1 MPGHELAELTGQDA
15 GHVHAQLLGP
25 FILSSRGQQAGPWS
39 RPSARRLCE
48 LVLVSPGKRVGREV
62 VSEVLFPQLGA
73 LEAANAVRRALSL
86 ARAALGP
93 LGEPGSGLLK
103 SDRARIWVDPGVSMD
118 VDFDTHQQRL
128 TAGLA
133 MAPGLGRD
141 ECLVLALGQA
151 GTFLEDE
158 PYAEWALEPRESL
171 EARRQE
177 ARLALARDRS
187 AGWGRMGADDIAVA
201 WEACAAADPACEEAA
216 TALVRTYTA
225 QGRHNLA
232 ATTYK
237 RCRDALAQFG
247 LRVAPALEE
256 VAEPAAAHTQR
267 PRRPSE
273 HWGEE
278 RRLVTVACAE
288 VAWPSGTLPKLG
300 PEELAET
307 LGGSLAKVVA
317 LVEEYGGT
325 VTSVSGNGLVALFGA
340 PESHEDDPERAL
352 RAMFS
357 AINSLD
363 RPRSLGLMM
372 RAGIETGPAVVGPV
386 GAGTGAHYGA
396 FGEVVMASAALQ
408 SAAEPGSALVGPL
421 TRSATEAVF
430 EWGGSQELG
439 LSAGGALVLGTYLG
453 RPLARPQGDAGRRR
467 LAKGAPLIGRG
478 PEIAALKEALSEV
491 TAGRGQLSLVVGDPG
506 LGKTRMV
513 QECRKLFMAWVGA
526 GTGRL
531 PLWLECRA
539 ASYASARP
547 YGLYQQLLTAW
558 VDVAPGESDDVARTG
573 LERATRAIFKGK
585 SNEDDVELL
594 AQIIGLKPGKAW
606 RELSR
611 LGPEPLQRAT
621 FAAVRRLISR
631 LVRHGPT
638 VLVLE
643 DLHWSDPTSLRLT
656 EELAPVTAEG
666 PLLLVL
672 TRRPEPDPGTS
683 ALEAALNAKPGLRL
697 SKLDLRPLP
706 AAQERELA
714 RALLGP
720 DTPEEIL
727 KAVSDGTDGNPLF
740 LEERLSSLIET
751 NALRR
756 AETGA
761 WRLDLGAPG
770 QVPEALERLVR
781 SRVDRLARGPR
792 DALVAASVLGPEFT
806 LSALAQVAD
815 MEGALAPA
823 LGELCSAGLVVELR
837 RLPEPTYRF
846 RHSLIQEA
854 TYKGL
859 VRQQRR
865 HLHARAAW
873 GLEESSKWRL
883 DEVAAVLGHHHAMA
897 GDNERGAH
905 FLELAGD
912 HAATAFANDEAI
924 TSYRRALELL
934 RTGPSDLASPVVELT
949 LKLGVLLWRLGRYN
963 EGRNALQE
971 AAALVP
977 ADAPLLAA
985 RSYRWLGQL
994 EIEDCR
1000 DEAAR
1005 AALAEAEKALR
1016 DCNTHVSDQWVD
1028 IWVDVQLSRSN
1039 FHYWRSESDLQLAV
1053 LDALRPVVEERA
1065 KPWQKADFAV
1075 HAAGQR
1081 WRAARFVVD
1090 DGIVSEVRAARALV
1104 AERGL
1109 DQDNFHWQTLGF
1121 LLLLK
1126 GDLAE
1131 ARAELEGALAAAR
1144 RAGDRSL
1151 ELFCLVF
1158 LAWARLRQR
1167 DVAGVRE
1174 LALQSQEVVSTHA
1187 FPASGMAM
1195 AMLSWVAWKEGRFDE
1210 AERLGAEAIDRWHPT
1225 MVRYPFAWICLW
1237 PLVAV
1242 RLEAGRHEEAFAAA
1256 RELVSPPQMCLPAEL
1271 EALVQEAI
1279 AAWGAGQRS
1288 SALQGL
1294 VRAVEVA
1301 RELSF
1306 A

>member
-1 MPGHELAELTGQDA
+1 MLTCGD
-15 GHVHAQLLGP
+15 
-25 FILSSRGQQAGPWS
+25 QQAGPWR

-48 LVLVSPGKRVGREV
+48 LVLISPGRRVSRDI
-62 VSEVLFPQLGA
+62 VSEALFPQLGA
-73 LEAANAVRRALSL
+73 SAAANAVRRALSL
-86 ARAALGP
+86 ARDALAP
-93 LGEPGSGLLK
+93 LGQPGSGLLEA
-103 SDRARIWVDPGVSMD
+103 DRMRIWVNPD
-118 VDFDTHQQRL
+118 VILAVDLDSHDQKLR
-128 TAGLA
+128 AGLA
-133 MAPGLGRD
+133 MAPGLERD
-141 ECLVLALGQA
+141 ECLVLALGQS

-158 PYAEWALEPRESL
+158 PYAEWALQPRENL
-171 EARRQE
+171 EALRQE
-177 ARLALARDRS
+177 ARLALAGDRS
-187 AGWGRMGADDIAVA
+187 AGWGRTGAADITTA
-201 WEACAAADPACEEAA
+201 WEACATADPACEEAA
-216 TALVRTYTA
+216 TALVRSLTA
-225 QGRHNLA
+225 QGRHKLA
-232 ATTYK
+232 AAAYE
-237 RCRDALAQFG
+237 RCRDALAQLG
-247 LRVAPALEE
+247 LRATPALEE
-256 VAEPAAAHTQR
+256 VAGPAAPEPPP
-267 PRRPSE
+267 PRRPPQ
-273 HWGEE
+273 HRGDE

-288 VAWPSGTLPKLG
+288 VVGPSGTLPRLG
-300 PEELAET
+300 SEEMVEILGGVLAE
-307 LGGSLAKVVA
+307 VVA

-325 VTSVSGNGLVALFGA
+325 VTSVSGNGVVALFGA

-352 RAMFS
+352 RAMFRAITS
-357 AINSLD
+357 ADRARALRGSLTV
-363 RPRSLGLMM
+363 
-372 RAGIETGPAVVGPV
+372 RAGIETGPAVVSHI
-386 GAGTGAHYGA
+386 GAGAGAHYGA
-396 FGEVVMASAALQ
+396 FGDVVLVAAALQ
-408 SAAEPGSALVGPL
+408 AAARPGCALVGPL
-421 TRSATEAVF
+421 TRSATETAF
-430 EWGGSQELG
+430 QWGGTQELD
-439 LSAGGALVLGTYLG
+439 LSAGGQRVLGTFLE
-453 RPLARPQGDAGRRR
+453 RPQARPRGDVGRRG
-467 LAKGAPLIGRG
+467 LAHSAPLVGRG
-478 PEIAALKEALSEV
+478 PESAAFREALRDV
-491 TAGRGQLSLVVGDPG
+491 TAGQGRVTLVVGEPG

-513 QECRKLFMAWVGA
+513 QECRKLFMAWAGA
-526 GTGRL
+526 RRGRL
-531 PLWLECRA
+531 PLWLEGRA

-558 VDVAPGESDDVARTG
+558 VGVAPEESDEVARNG
-573 LERATRAIFKGK
+573 LDRATRAIFNGDAD
-585 SNEDDVELL
+585 EEDVELL
-594 AQIIGLKPGKAW
+594 AQIIGLKPGRAW
-606 RELSR
+606 KELSR

-656 EELAPVTAEG
+656 EELVALTTEG
-666 PLLLVL
+666 PLLVVL

-683 ALEAALNAKPGLRL
+683 ALETALIAKPGLGL
-697 SKLDLRPLP
+697 CKLDLCPLP
-706 AAQERELA
+706 EAQERELA

-720 DTPEEIL
+720 DTPDEIL

-815 MEGALAPA
+815 VEGGLAPA
-823 LGELCSAGLVVELR
+823 LDELCSAGLVVQLR
-837 RLPEPTYRF
+837 KLPQMTYRF

-859 VRQQRR
+859 VREQRR

-873 GLEESSKWRL
+873 GLEESSRARL
-883 DEVAAVLGHHHAMA
+883 HEVAALLGHHYAMA
-897 GDNERGAH
+897 GDSERGAH

-912 HAATAFANDEAI
+912 HAATAFANDEAL
-924 TSYRRALELL
+924 SCYRRALELL
-934 RTGPSDLASPVVELT
+934 RTDPSELASPVVELT
-949 LKLGVLLWRLGRYN
+949 LKLGVLFWRLGRYD
-963 EGRNALQE
+963 ESRNALQE

-977 ADAPLLAA
+977 AGAPLLAA
-985 RSYRWLGQL
+985 RSHRWLGQL

-1000 DEAAR
+1000 DDAAR
-1005 AALAEAEKALR
+1005 AALDAAECALR
-1016 DCNTHVSDQWVD
+1016 ECPGQDADQWGD

-1075 HAAGQR
+1075 HVAGQR

-1090 DGIVSEVRAARALV
+1090 GAIVSEVRAARALV
-1104 AERGL
+1104 AESGL

-1131 ARAELEGALAAAR
+1131 ASAELEGALAAAR
-1144 RAGDRSL
+1144 RAGDKSL

-1158 LAWARLRQR
+1158 LAWARLRQH
-1167 DVAGVRE
+1167 DVAGVRD

-1187 FPASGMAM
+1187 FPAAGMAI

-1210 AERLGAEAIDRWHPT
+1210 AERLGAEAIDRWRPT

-1242 RLEAGRHEEAFAAA
+1242 RLEAGRHEDAFAAA
-1256 RELVSPPQMCLPAEL
+1256 RGLVSPPQMRLPVYL
-1271 EALVQEAI
+1271 EVLVQDAI
-1279 AAWGAGQRS
+1279 AAWDAGQRS
-1288 SALQGL
+1288 SAPQQL
-1294 VRAVEVA
+1294 VRALDAA
-1301 RELSF
+1301 RELHF